1 MDIRVTSAQ
10 ERREQL
16 QREAEAKG
24 IGDAYVSLL
33 VESFYERVRADPEL
47 GPIFARV
54 IGDDWGPH
62 LAKMKDFWASVAYN
76 AGRYSGRPVP
86 AHQKLTDVTPAHF
99 RTWLG
104 LFRSTLEDTAASAEV
119 VAHFMDRA
127 ERIAESL
134 QLAMFGLDGVPRVRS
149 ASADR
154 EG

>member
-10 ERREQL
+10 ERRAQL

-24 IGDAYVSLL
+24 IGDSYVSLL
-33 VESFYERVRADPEL
+33 VETFYERVRADAEL
-47 GPIFARV
+47 GPIFERV

-62 LAKMKDFWASVAYN
+62 LARMKDFWASVAYN

-86 AHQKLTDVTPAHF
+86 AHQKLTDVKPAHF
-99 RTWLG
+99 RTWLA
-104 LFRSTLEDTAASAEV
+104 LFRATLDDTAPSADA

-134 QLAMFGLDGVPRVRS
+134 QLAMFGMDGVPRVRR
-149 ASADR
+149 APAAG
-154 EG
+154 EQ